1 MDSEE
6 RHELKRNDF
15 EEFIKNAPGF
25 IKKYIREIISI
36 CLIVAAGIMWLAK
49 EEPVRPEVKQQAA
62 VNDIF
67 QEVNTKLGEIRQGEA
82 EPAAIDPLIEKAL
95 SKADNLTSPVQRG
108 FAYVKAADAMR
119 ASIWK
124 QDAQESEIKEA
135 LQMYQ
140 KAEETA
146 SEDPLVDGMAK
157 FGTALCR
164 IDLEQFDQAS
174 NILGKLVTSEKY
186 SNTALPEL
194 AEKRLKFISDLKTD
208 FNFAEN
214 NSAQQENET
223 AQKEQNQQ
231 NEQSS

>member
-15 EEFIKNAPGF
+15 EEFIKKAPGF

-49 EEPVRPEVKQQAA
+49 EEPVRPDVKQQAA

-67 QEVNTKLGEIRQGEA
+67 QQVNTKLGEIRQGEA
-82 EPAAIDPLIEKAL
+82 EPSALDPLIEDAI

-124 QDAQESEIKEA
+124 QGAEKNEINEA
-135 LQMYQ
+135 LEMYK
-140 KAEETA
+140 KAEKTA
-146 SEDPLVDGMAK
+146 QEDPLVDGMAK
-157 FGTALCR
+157 FGIALCR

-186 SNTALPEL
+186 ADTALPKL

-214 NSAQQENET
+214 APEQE
-223 AQKEQNQQ
+223 